1 MAFYLSVVLSIFQKM
16 TLARNM
22 ITKSK
27 YYPYQNIVKNRN
39 VNSKRTCCA
48 RTQKFNLLNYKNFK
62 QLYKRGQNEYIYWFK
77 KNNIYNPYKRK

>member
-48 RTQKFNLLNYKNFK
+48 RNRNL
-62 QLYKRGQNEYIYWFK
+62 IY
-77 KNNIYNPYKRK
+77 